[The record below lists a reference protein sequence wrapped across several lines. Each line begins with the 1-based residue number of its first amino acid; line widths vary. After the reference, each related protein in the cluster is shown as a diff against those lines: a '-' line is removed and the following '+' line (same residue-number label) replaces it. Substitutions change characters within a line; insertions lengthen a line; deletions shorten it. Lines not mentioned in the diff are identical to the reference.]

1 MREVIVS
8 GVGMVPFGKHRNH
21 SYTDLAL
28 PAVRDAITDAGVE
41 RDRIQ
46 AVYSGSSFGGM
57 LHGQKI
63 LRSTGLTGGPIVN
76 VENACSS
83 GATALREG
91 WQSIATGVYDT
102 VLVLGVDKLT
112 QFSGGPIPLERED
125 WEASNGMVM
134 PAVYAMRAVR
144 YLHEHGLHPRI
155 LADVAVKARA
165 HGSLNP
171 YAQMRDAVTAEE
183 VLASRPVAEPL
194 TLLQCCP
201 TGDGSAALVLQA
213 SETVPHR
220 ERQVRILASVL
231 HTGRFTPGAR
241 DMATAEITYHS
252 SRDAFEMAGL
262 GPRDLDVI
270 ELHDAF
276 TIAELMYYEALQL
289 CPPGDAAKLLADGHT
304 SLGGAQPVNAGGGLL
319 ARGHPIGATG
329 AAQAVEIV
337 WQLRG
342 QCGDRQVD
350 GARVGLTHATGG
362 GLSGLDHGACT
373 VHIFGT

>member
-1 MREVIVS
+1 MRDVVIS
-8 GVGMVPFGKHRNH
+8 GVGMIPFGKHHDH
-21 SYTDLAL
+21 SYTDLVL
-28 PAVRDAITDAGVE
+28 PALRDALDDAEVD
-41 RDRIQ
+41 RKRIQ

-57 LHGQKI
+57 LHAQKV
-63 LRSTGLTGGPIVN
+63 LRSTGMTGGPIVN

-83 GATALREG
+83 GATALREA
-91 WQSIATGVYDT
+91 WHSIAVGTYDT
-102 VLVLGVDKLT
+102 VLVIGVDKLT

-134 PAVYAMRAVR
+134 PAVYAMRAAR
-144 YLHEHGLHPRI
+144 YLDEHDLDARV
-155 LADVAVKARA
+155 LAEVAVKARE
-165 HGSLNP
+165 HGSHNP
-171 YAQMRDAVTAEE
+171 YAQMRDLVTVDE

-201 TGDGSAALVLQA
+201 TGDGAAALVLQA
-213 SETVPHR
+213 TEAVTTSKPPVK
-220 ERQVRILASVL
+220 ILASIL
-231 HTGRFTPGAR
+231 HTGRFTAGPR
-241 DMATAEITYHS
+241 DMATAEITHLSAREAY
-252 SRDAFEMAGL
+252 EMAGI
-262 GPRDLDVI
+262 GPQDIDVI

-289 CPPGDAAKLLADGHT
+289 CPPGDAAKLLAEGHT
-304 SLGGAQPVNAGGGLL
+304 KLGGSQPVNAGGGLL

-350 GARVGLTHATGG
+350 DARIGLTHATGG

-373 VHIFGT
+373 IHIFGL